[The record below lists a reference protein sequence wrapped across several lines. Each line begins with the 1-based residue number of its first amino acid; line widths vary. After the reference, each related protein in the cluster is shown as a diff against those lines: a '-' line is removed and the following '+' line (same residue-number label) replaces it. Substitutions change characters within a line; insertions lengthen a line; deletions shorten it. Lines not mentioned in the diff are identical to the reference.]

1 MLLARE
7 ELARYASGRPSAVT
21 LGVFDGVHRGHRA
34 LIGALADRARAR
46 ALATTVVTLHPAPI
60 QVLRPQV
67 RIAYLTS
74 LEERLELLRST
85 GVDAVAPL
93 TFTSE
98 VAELSAH
105 DFVAMLYDTLQMRFL
120 LMGPDNAFGRG
131 REGTPERVREI
142 GAEMGFEVEVLQAP
156 LTEAEGRVSATA
168 IRNALKDGEMELAA
182 RLLGRPY
189 ALRGPV
195 VRGHERGKGIGF
207 PTANIAVTPDRALPA
222 FGVYVSRAYVG
233 DRGYLSATN
242 IGINPTF
249 GDERPSV
256 ETYLLDFE
264 GDLYGRELRVE
275 VLHRLR
281 GEIRFEGIDA
291 LKSAIARDVDATR
304 VYFAGRGG

>member
-1 MLLARE
+1 
-7 ELARYASGRPSAVT
+7 
-21 LGVFDGVHRGHRA
+21 
-34 LIGALADRARAR
+34 
-46 ALATTVVTLHPAPI
+46 
-60 QVLRPQV
+60 
-67 RIAYLTS
+67 
-74 LEERLELLRST
+74 
-85 GVDAVAPL
+85 
-93 TFTSE
+93 
-98 VAELSAH
+98 LSAH
-105 DFVAMLYDTLQMRFL
+105 DFVAMLYDMLQMRFL

-131 REGTPERVREI
+131 REGTPERVRQI
-142 GAEMGFEVEVLQAP
+142 GAEMGFEVVVLQAP

-233 DRGYLSATN
+233 DRAYLSATN
-242 IGINPTF
+242 VGINPTF
-249 GDERPSV
+249 GDERPSF

-281 GEIRFEGIDA
+281 GEIRFEGIGE
-291 LKSAIARDVDATR
+291 LKAAIERDVDATR
-304 VYFAGRGG
+304 AYFAERRG